1 LILLFFHRLKRKID
15 TKKLLKIM
23 NALNEIHATITPV
36 ILPLHPRTKNTVDQV
51 GLDLDVHVI
60 PPVGY
65 LEMLWLLKHCCLIL
79 TDSGGVQKEAFF
91 FAKPCVTTRD
101 QTEWVEL
108 VEAGVNCLVG
118 ADKKRIKDG
127 VMRMLGQE
135 VRDRDQLYGGGRA
148 ADIIVDNL
156 CQGHMG

>member
-1 LILLFFHRLKRKID
+1 
-15 TKKLLKIM
+15 
-23 NALNEIHATITPV
+23 V
-36 ILPLHPRTKNTVDQV
+36 V
-51 GLDLDVHVI
+51 
-60 PPVGY
+60 
-65 LEMLWLLKHCCLIL
+65 